1 MKCELLQFFFSADV
15 AGSATPHLLIDMVE
29 VMEKEHGTEVDHCS
43 PLLQKVYKYCIV
55 THFNQLQN
63 QYLNTPLGSPAP
75 IIPLKLVSLKR
86 THMNITC
93 NVSEVE

>member
-1 MKCELLQFFFSADV
+1 MKCELLRFFFLQTLLAV
-15 AGSATPHLLIDMVE
+15 QPHLLIDMVE
-29 VMEKEHGTEVDHCS
+29 VMEKERGTEVDHCS
-43 PLLQKVYKYCIV
+43 PLLQKVYKYCTV

-63 QYLNTPLGSPAP
+63 QYLNTPLGNPAP